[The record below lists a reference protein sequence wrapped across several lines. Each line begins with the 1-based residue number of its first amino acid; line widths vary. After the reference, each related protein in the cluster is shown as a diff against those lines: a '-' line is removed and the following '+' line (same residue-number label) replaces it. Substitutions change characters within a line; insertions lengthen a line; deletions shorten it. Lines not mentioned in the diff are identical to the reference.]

1 MRSSQ
6 SPQVIKYRIVLK
18 NAHLHKQFLSCIR
31 CWLLWLVLTAEVAFL
46 RRLTAREGHFVR
58 TARLL
63 QFAQNIWG
71 HFSKIAHNMMISK
84 NRKIRSAKMFRG
96 LSQPG
101 CGWVVRARLG
111 PPQVQPSPPTRHHGT
126 PTSCV
131 GTWDPPETCLL
142 LHLGLALL
150 FAPEQLDC

>member
-6 SPQVIKYRIVLK
+6 SPQVIQYRIVLK

-31 CWLLWLVLTAEVAFL
+31 CWLLWLVLTAEVGIL
-46 RRLTAREGHFVR
+46 RRLTAREGHFVQA
-58 TARLL
+58 ARLL
-63 QFAQNIWG
+63 QCAQSFSG
-71 HFSKIAHNMMISK
+71 HLSEIAPKMIISE
-84 NRKIRSAKMFRG
+84 NRKIQSAKIFRR
-96 LSQPG
+96 LSLPG

-111 PPQVQPSPPTRHHGT
+111 PPQVQPPPTRHHGT

-150 FAPEQLDC
+150 FAPEQLAC